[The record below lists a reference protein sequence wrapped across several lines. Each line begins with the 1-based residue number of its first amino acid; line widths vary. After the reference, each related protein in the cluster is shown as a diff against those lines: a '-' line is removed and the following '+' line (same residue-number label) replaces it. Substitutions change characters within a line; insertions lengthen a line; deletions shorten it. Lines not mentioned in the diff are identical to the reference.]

1 VIDDDKTTQNECSA
15 SLTLKDFAKA
25 ASMDEAAIAAA
36 VAAVADMAPVTEK
49 ADFIRKMIEPALER
63 LKARLD
69 ARDKRALLEALD
81 VCFAVD
87 IPVPSWLREAFS
99 GAYHSV
105 PKTWDDPF
113 GRPVPKGKG
122 TGKTRRFKEIRYK
135 LYVSI
140 EERHAQGKAKDNELF
155 RAVGNDFNIS
165 RPTAERYYRR
175 FCKDFEGK
183 DFQHP
188 FLQRIVRRLV
198 SEQTAPIV
206 DPSPSAK
213 SRKKRRRSKA

>member
-1 VIDDDKTTQNECSA
+1 VNGRKPTPNECSP

-25 ASMDEAAIAAA
+25 GSMDGTAIAAA
-36 VAAVADMAPVTEK
+36 VDAVADMAPVTEK
-49 ADFIRKMIEPALER
+49 TDFIRKMIEPALER

-105 PKTWDDPF
+105 PKTWDDAF

-140 EERHAQGKAKDNELF
+140 EERHARGEAKDNELF
-155 RAVGNDFNIS
+155 KAVGNDFGIS
-165 RPTAERYYRR
+165 RATAARNYRQ

-198 SEQTAPIV
+198 SEQTPIV
-206 DPSPSAK
+206 DPSPPAK
-213 SRKKRRRSKA
+213 GRKKRRRSRRS